1 MHESTPRR
9 REMAYMDTMDESRA
23 DERAA
28 RFDVLVTELLPSLRT
43 AYPDYSEEVLL
54 ESAIRIA
61 ACRLAGDDFVWIEQ

>member
-1 MHESTPRR
+1 
-9 REMAYMDTMDESRA
+9 MDARDETRA

-28 RFDVLVTELLPSLRT
+28 RFDVLVAELLPSLRV

-61 ACRLAGDDFVWIEQ
+61 ACRLAGDEFVWVDQ